1 MITLSDDK
9 KMLPAVVLS
18 THNTGLAVIRALGE
32 KGVPMIAVYYEKG
45 DMGYVSRY
53 VKHKVAAP
61 HPEWAQQAFIQVLID
76 LSKTHGRCV
85 VIPCDDGTLA
95 AVGHHQQALSAYHLV
110 ACPDWN
116 VVRSA
121 IDKPYTYQLAESLG
135 IPLPKTAI
143 PKDLHEVQEYCRIAH
158 FPCLVKPRQSHIYFE
173 KFRKKM
179 VKAFDVDTLMQA
191 YHEAASAGIE
201 VMLQE
206 YIEGPDTA
214 GINFNSYF
222 WDGRPLAEFTAQKV
236 RLSPPDSGVPSV
248 VISKE
253 IPEVV
258 EAGRKLLKAFDYRGY
273 SCMEFKQDP
282 HDGIYKLMEIN
293 ARHNRSSLLAVRC
306 GINFPWVEYQH
317 RLWREIPHTN
327 GYRKDIYW
335 IDMTRD
341 LATMGKYIKRGEFSL
356 WGQVKPY
363 LRPNVFAVLSLKD
376 PVPFIKRCADIM
388 KMSVSAATQCLK
400 PKKQLVNNPELDA

>member
-1 MITLSDDK
+1 MATRPNDQT
-9 KMLPAVVLS
+9 MLPAVILS
-18 THNTGLAVIRALGE
+18 THNTGLGVIRALGV
-32 KGVPMIAVYYEKG
+32 KGVPIIAVYYEDR
-45 DMGYVSRY
+45 DMGYVSKY
-53 VKHKVAAP
+53 VKHKVTAP
-61 HPEWAQQAFIQVLID
+61 HPEHAQNAFIQKLID
-76 LSKTHGRCV
+76 ISEQHGKCLL
-85 VIPCDDGTLA
+85 IPCDDGTLA
-95 AVGHHQQALSAYHLV
+95 AVGNNFQKLSEHHLV
-110 ACPDWN
+110 ACPDWD

-143 PKDLHEVQEYCRIAH
+143 PKNAQEAEAYGQTVH

-179 VKAFDVDTLMQA
+179 VKVFDADELMQA
-191 YHEAASAGIE
+191 YHEAATADID

-214 GINFNSYF
+214 GINYNSYF
-222 WDGRPLAEFTAQKV
+222 WDGQPLAEFTAQKV

-248 VISKE
+248 VISKD

-258 EAGRKLLKAFDYRGY
+258 QAGRKLMKAFDYRGY
-273 SCMEFKQDP
+273 SCMEFKRDP
-282 HDGIYKLMEIN
+282 NDGIYKLMEIN

-317 RLWREIPHTN
+317 RLFGQMPHTN
-327 GYRKDIYW
+327 GYQKGVYW

-341 LATMGKYIKRGEFSL
+341 VVAIGKYIKRGEFSL
-356 WGQVKPY
+356 AGQLKPY
-363 LRPNVFAVLSLKD
+363 LCSKIYAVLSFKD
-376 PVPFIKRCADIM
+376 PLPFLKRCLDIL
-388 KMSVSAATQCLK
+388 KIIVAAIITRLK
-400 PKKQLVNNPELDA
+400 STKKFVKNTGMEA